1 MIIYSLS
8 GLFFSGVWYSYGTL
22 SVQMRV
28 FMPKTVSKPKNK
40 AKCRLCGALDHTA
53 RNHEKAILAAAEP
66 EKKHTLPEIPSTL
79 PALNMKLIVE
89 QKLVGQEGEV
99 LHVCSYPLCKNTYD
113 VTGYG
118 NYCSQTCMMFDAKRR
133 SNLKG
138 KKGDTYK
145 PEYAGE
151 LLRNYLLECEVSHQP
166 RMVKI
171 GDSLIPLKRTM
182 LPGVE
187 GYALFIG
194 KSVYTLL
201 IWAKKY
207 TDFREAMLMLKSV
220 QKMYLQNNGLVGTY
234 GASLATFLLMN
245 NHGMREKSER
255 TVNNT
260 FGIVREVYEKA
271 DSYEQMNQF
280 DKPFEEL
287 GSRADSEGDDEP
299 TIV

>member
-1 MIIYSLS
+1 
-8 GLFFSGVWYSYGTL
+8 
-22 SVQMRV
+22 MRV
-28 FMPKTVSKPKNK
+28 FMPKTVSKKQNK
-40 AKCRLCGALDHTA
+40 AKCRICGALDHTA
-53 RNHEKAILAAAEP
+53 RNHEKAILAANEP
-66 EKKHTLPEIPSTL
+66 EPKHTLPDIPTSL
-79 PALNMKLIVE
+79 PALNMKLVVE
-89 QKLVGQEGEV
+89 QKMVGQEGEV
-99 LHVCSYPLCKNTYD
+99 LHKCNYPLCKNLVD

-118 NYCSQTCMMFDAKRR
+118 PYCSQTCMMFDAKRTG
-133 SNLKG
+133 NLKG
-138 KKGDTYK
+138 KKKDNYK

-151 LLRNYLLECEVSHQP
+151 RLRNYLLDCELSHQP
-166 RMVKI
+166 KMVKI

-187 GYALFIG
+187 GYALYIG
-194 KSVYTLL
+194 FSVYTLL

-234 GASLATFLLMN
+234 GGSLATFLLMN

-287 GSRADSEGDDEP
+287 GARADNDDEEP